1 MRECQAVPGK
11 GKGVGNGKPPLV
23 FQLMHCVLQD
33 AIVAI
38 KAMRSIKCRRLQ
50 KAVAAL
56 LLFGVMAIKV
66 NAAADAAG
74 VMKEGLVF

>member
-1 MRECQAVPGK
+1 
-11 GKGVGNGKPPLV
+11 
-23 FQLMHCVLQD
+23 MHRLLQD

-50 KAVAAL
+50 KAVATL

-66 NAAADAAG
+66 NTAADAAG